1 MTRLFVENLSGVS
14 TSIPLDKNRS
24 HYVKK
29 VLRYS
34 LGDELIV
41 FDGSGKEYL
50 CSVSDLK
57 EKVILIVK
65 EIKESEIKP
74 SKDII
79 LLQGLLKGKKM
90 DLVVQKATEIGI
102 KMIIPVIT
110 GRSQIRRVSRGDR
123 WRKIA
128 NEALRQCGR
137 VDTVAI
143 EDAVNFSD
151 LINNALPHFEGAL
164 KIVFYEKIRKPLH
177 VLEEELKGAKKIVL
191 FTGPEGGFSSEETQ
205 LLEDNGFRVVSM
217 GDLIL
222 RAETAAIVASGI
234 IQYICNKPS

>member
-1 MTRLFVENLSGVS
+1 MTRLCVENLSDVS
-14 TSIPLDKNRS
+14 TSIPLDRNAS

-34 LGDELIV
+34 MGDELIV

-50 CSVSDLK
+50 CSISDLK
-57 EKVILIVK
+57 EKVILNVK
-65 EIKESEIKP
+65 EIKESKIKP
-74 SKDII
+74 SRDII

-90 DLVVQKATEIGI
+90 DLVVQKATEIGVKTI
-102 KMIIPVIT
+102 VPVIT
-110 GRSQIRRVSRGDR
+110 GRVSKGDR

-143 EDAVNFSD
+143 EEAVNFSD
-151 LINNALPHFEGAL
+151 LVNNALPHYEDAL
-164 KIVFYEKIRKPLH
+164 KIVFYEKSRKPLH
-177 VLEEELKGAKKIVL
+177 VIEEELKGSKKIVL

-205 LLEDNGFRVVSM
+205 LLEDNGFQVLSM
-217 GDLIL
+217 GDLVL

-234 IQYICNKPS
+234 IHYICNKQA

>member
-1 MTRLFVENLSGVS
+1 MTRLFVENLSDVS
-14 TSIPLDKNRS
+14 TSIPLDRNAS

-34 LGDELIV
+34 MGDELIV

-50 CSVSDLK
+50 CSISDLK
-57 EKVILIVK
+57 EKVILNVK
-65 EIKESEIKP
+65 EIKESKIKP
-74 SKDII
+74 SRDII

-90 DLVVQKATEIGI
+90 DLVVQKATEIGVKTI
-102 KMIIPVIT
+102 VPVIT
-110 GRSQIRRVSRGDR
+110 GRSQTRRVSKGDR

-143 EDAVNFSD
+143 EEAVNFSD
-151 LINNALPHFEGAL
+151 LVNNALPHYEDAL
-164 KIVFYEKIRKPLH
+164 KIVFYEKSRKPLH
-177 VLEEELKGAKKIVL
+177 VIEEELKGAKKIVL

-234 IQYICNKPS
+234 IQYISNKQA